1 MMTYMMLTILASVK
15 MAILEFHSKQT
26 SQTKW
31 RQIAKRFTATLAQ
44 TFTRHQRQHQRLTSP
59 DTCLASQGTAFSV
72 SARCLTSSMWDAIWN
87 L

>member
-1 MMTYMMLTILASVK
+1 MMTYMLLTILTGVK
-15 MAILEFHSKQT
+15 IAVLEFHSKQT

-44 TFTRHQRQHQRLTSP
+44 TFTRHQRQRQRLTSP

-72 SARCLTSSMWDAIWN
+72 LACCLTSSMRDAIWN